1 MIGYCSQV
9 TVSSGSDVDG
19 CRQFIFTPIKSKLNV
34 MHLNH
39 TLSKSLTI
47 EFLILIFSNSIRQR
61 CFSSNGP
68 FLLGRLFSFE
78 VLYVK
83 ATWSTCLLQDSRI
96 DSFSVFATERTQKCK
111 KNYCCLLLSVN
122 MWLPSTQIVFHE
134 NIHISR
140 INFL

>member
-1 MIGYCSQV
+1 MIVYCSQV
-9 TVSSGSDVDG
+9 AVSSGSDVDG

-47 EFLILIFSNSIRQR
+47 EFLILIFSNLIRQR
-61 CFSSNGP
+61 RFSLNGP

-83 ATWSTCLLQDSRI
+83 AT
-96 DSFSVFATERTQKCK
+96 
-111 KNYCCLLLSVN
+111 
-122 MWLPSTQIVFHE
+122 
-134 NIHISR
+134 
-140 INFL
+140 